1 MRASRGFFRQEHSHV
16 TTTTSN
22 SIDRRKLLYGSAVIA
37 TIGVAGSLIYTLLR
51 PAPRAETARRPV
63 RRPRRTVNVTEEEL
77 MKPGPLP
84 ELTMG
89 NPNAPVTIVEY
100 ASMTCSHCANFHNKV
115 LPVLKEKYIDTG
127 KVRLVFR
134 EFPLDER
141 AALASM
147 MARCAGGDKALP
159 LVSILFSKQDEWA
172 TAKQDFLDKLFRF
185 GQQVGFTKQAFD
197 QCRQNEKLIK
207 DIIAVRDR
215 GNTSFGVNSTPTFFV
230 NGKKIDG
237 VTAEDFDK
245 ALAPLVKS

>member
-1 MRASRGFFRQEHSHV
+1 M
-16 TTTTSN
+16 TTSPN
-22 SIDRRKLLYGSAVIA
+22 TIDRRKLLLGSAIIA

-63 RRPRRTVNVTEEEL
+63 RRPRAPTNVTQEEL
-77 MKPGPLP
+77 MKAGPLP
-84 ELTMG
+84 DLAMG
-89 NPNAPVTIVEY
+89 NANAPVTIVEY
-100 ASMTCSHCANFHNKV
+100 ASMTCGHCANFHNKI

-159 LVSILFSKQDEWA
+159 LISMLFSKQDDWA
-172 TAKQDFLDKLFRF
+172 AAKDDFLPKIFKF
-185 GQQVGFTKQAFD
+185 GQQVGITKQTFD
-197 QCRQNEKLIK
+197 ECRQNEKLIK

-215 GNTSFGVNSTPTFFV
+215 GNTSFGVNQTPTFFI
-230 NGKKIDG
+230 NGKKMDG
-237 VTAEDFDK
+237 GTVEDFEK
-245 ALAPLVKS
+245 ALAPLIKG